1 MPTSREVQAQ
11 INALRADLGIAG
23 PTSADVRAQI
33 QQLNN
38 ELSMLPMTMD
48 EFVQKRNTDKA
59 MALSEQAAIFGKGV
73 VDGVGILA
81 GQGYDAVGELFDKGM
96 EIETLGD
103 IFYVGRKDF
112 GRFAKTLGQAAMDKI
127 GNYSE
132 EEEIEREYKRYR
144 ENFDYNTKVR
154 PAMLASDEVEYKKI
168 TDFGANFVDP
178 FLIFPVAKLGSL
190 ATRAPIVAAQKAA
203 TAGATAARSR
213 GLVNVAKVAKTA
225 DKGLQKLGKGIDI
238 AGKVGAYPTELAS
251 KATAY
256 GLRKGFKGLAGGA
269 GYTLK
274 GIGAVGAATEK
285 VASAPRRAVASL
297 AGKLKGVSEGV
308 PGAAAFGGQ
317 VAGAAGG
324 IPGFLELGIAEG
336 VGIMA
341 KKIGRE
347 GGELLKSFATPGSSK
362 RFLYRVATNDKVS
375 PASRKL
381 ATIAY
386 DNFGTAIGDGLF
398 NALSNGLTVA
408 GINSGL
414 AGLAGEDAYGS
425 GAAAGS
431 GLVAGGIV
439 PMGPARTQGGK
450 SIAARETQTIDN
462 HMKMKLTEDQRT
474 MFKKLPKSAQVF
486 LATLQEA
493 NIGAPKFL
501 IMEDKAYLTMLNKD
515 RESKGLDLLDRAPA
529 GHFNKE
535 SKTVFL
541 NENRINKS
549 AQVGLEITAHETGH
563 AFLYEALGND
573 PTMLQLLLEGYKTT
587 EDKGTPFYFQYDMEG
602 NPVGDPIYLNDQAVQ
617 IATDYSR
624 KQKGID
630 IGRNAS
636 KLAQEIGADQ
646 FAMMFSK
653 NPNVFEQFHPRLRR
667 MLIDST
673 RRLLTAVGIAEPVT
687 GNPLTNPI
695 SKIQLNSP
703 VLKRLYRNYGK
714 ARALELDEKG
724 NLAENG
730 MQITPKKGQ
739 TGEDRYTELFGGQGL
754 SLRDAKNLAVTNKS
768 LNRELQNLKKK
779 YKDEPADT
787 WSVTKNG
794 KFVGK
799 NLLPDLRTIFTRN
812 DPFGNVANILDAL
825 QEAITQRIGIR
836 FGYRSGTKGKY
847 QNPFRIRDVAIYGY
861 EVSGRDRPNLKVL
874 GYDQAV
880 VRNNIQVLVEKG
892 YIKDQADFM
901 RQLED
906 QGQKAL
912 EDPEGRIN
920 PEGRKENELMTVA
933 FGLKES
939 AGNIASPGLRDLL
952 ESKAVK
958 KSFRSY
964 DVEALA
970 GLTKGR
976 NKAFAFDY
984 NNIRDN
990 YNPFKQSDESVFKT
1004 DNNLYLPDQPTKS
1017 DQNAKVQEQE
1027 RIRGVS
1033 PKEVLQYGYRVNPA
1047 TKGDAFRE
1055 GIERVYDEHPVGKAV
1070 EVKSLDFYQDPKTG
1084 LFLAEDA
1091 LAGMAITPEAD
1102 LVSVFKHPESQA
1114 NVKEMLGEA
1123 SQYAKTLDAYD
1134 VGGFL
1139 PNLYSQFGFKPVAKV
1154 KFNREFAPD
1163 GWPFDK
1169 LGEPD
1174 IVLMVKDPEN
1184 TISPIKMDVGGF
1196 DKVRDKVPVK
1206 DGMEAWDYAAEF
1218 GEKAQAKSLDEGDL
1232 FTPSEEADLEF
1243 QISTR
1248 NPTAGNRT
1256 EDPVASNLVITLN
1269 DILEAPGVAESY
1281 AKAVNRY
1288 PGFKASRAK
1297 PETVIAKFVDMVE
1310 SNLLHLYDSVE
1321 PEIRE
1326 RSKLWYVGARK
1337 IALEY
1342 AEKYGFSPQ
1351 AVAATMAAT
1360 SPQTDWYKNVDRAR
1374 RILETVKDEQDTV
1387 YDEAMAKKTISTASK
1402 TDKPSI
1408 TAITKT
1414 MVGKAYKDLNKREQ
1428 AYFIR
1433 AFDELNRDRSY
1444 QIISPEGDFIGPALK
1459 DNGEIDKYSWLSY
1472 GQITKALSAL
1482 ADDSKANI
1490 SNVMGEAHKIR
1501 NFYNN
1506 ILLPFMDKDAVTI
1519 DTHAV
1524 AAGLLRPLA
1533 SKDLEVANMLG
1544 AKPTGKQHVSIK
1556 NSSIAGISGLYG
1568 VYAEAYRRAAKA
1580 RGVLP
1585 REMQS
1590 ITWEAIRGLYPK
1602 EIKQP
1607 KFKQQIND
1615 LFKQYENGKIS
1626 IDELRAKIFDKAG
1639 GIDPPSW
1646 AEGNN
1651 TPGENRPRGSG
1662 DSQQGR
1668 ASSDEGQLF
1677 RPSVRGLGTRD
1688 RPRGVRDSSARA
1700 TPSGVNRFLA
1710 PAAVAAGGMELP
1722 ERFRGR

>member
-1 MPTSREVQAQ
+1 
-11 INALRADLGIAG
+11 
-23 PTSADVRAQI
+23 
-33 QQLNN
+33 
-38 ELSMLPMTMD
+38 
-48 EFVQKRNTDKA
+48 
-59 MALSEQAAIFGKGV
+59 
-73 VDGVGILA
+73 
-81 GQGYDAVGELFDKGM
+81 
-96 EIETLGD
+96 
-103 IFYVGRKDF
+103 
-112 GRFAKTLGQAAMDKI
+112 
-127 GNYSE
+127 
-132 EEEIEREYKRYR
+132 
-144 ENFDYNTKVR
+144 
-154 PAMLASDEVEYKKI
+154 MLASDEVEYKKI

-190 ATRAPIVAAQKAA
+190 AARAPIVAAQKSA

-347 GGELLKSFATPGSSK
+347 GGELLKNFAAPGSSK
-362 RFLYRVATNDKVS
+362 RFLYRVATNEKVS

-563 AFLYEALGND
+563 AFLHEALGND

-990 YNPFKQSDESVFKT
+990 YNPFRQSDE
-1004 DNNLYLPDQPTKS
+1004 NLYQPTEIQEGPGSPFRRKS
-1017 DQNAKVQEQE
+1017 QGNIASKTRNFKSSVMLKDGA
-1027 RIRGVS
+1027 RLS
-1033 PKEVLQYGYRVNPA
+1033 
-1047 TKGDAFRE
+1047 
-1055 GIERVYDEHPVGKAV
+1055 GIADNDK
-1070 EVKSLDFYQDPKTG
+1070 QDP
-1084 LFLAEDA
+1084 F
-1091 LAGMAITPEAD
+1091 I
-1102 LVSVFKHPESQA
+1102 
-1114 NVKEMLGEA
+1114 
-1123 SQYAKTLDAYD
+1123 
-1134 VGGFL
+1134 
-1139 PNLYSQFGFKPVAKV
+1139 
-1154 KFNREFAPD
+1154 
-1163 GWPFDK
+1163 
-1169 LGEPD
+1169 
-1174 IVLMVKDPEN
+1174 
-1184 TISPIKMDVGGF
+1184 GF
-1196 DKVRDKVPVK
+1196 DKNNQPFSQRREFIKPEDIVGSKDNDKTANLIRR
-1206 DGMEAWDYAAEF
+1206 ELET
-1218 GEKAQAKSLDEGDL
+1218 GDL
-1232 FTPSEEADLEF
+1232 FIPTEEADLEF

-1414 MVGKAYKDLNKREQ
+1414 MVGKAFKDLNKREQ

-1722 ERFRGR
+1722 ERFR